1 MPKFLD
7 VHPMKGFTEE
17 SIKEAQ
23 KELPD
28 EFGVMTQNMM
38 FNIEADSLL
47 NAPNKEAV
55 EKHHEKYG
63 IKCNQIM
70 EIKTSAQTILN

>member
-7 VHPMKGFTEE
+7 VHSMEGFTEQ
-17 SIKEAQ
+17 SLRKAQ
-23 KELPD
+23 IELPD
-28 EFGVMTQNMM
+28 EFGVTTENMM
-38 FNIEADSLL
+38 FNIEADRLYCLL

-63 IKCNQIM
+63 VKCDRLW
-70 EIKTSAQTILN
+70 K

>member
-7 VHPMKGFTEE
+7 VHSMKGFTEE
-17 SIKEAQ
+17 SIRKAQ

-28 EFGVMTQNMM
+28 EFGVMTENMM
-38 FNIEADSLL
+38 YNMEADRLYCLL

-55 EKHHEKYG
+55 EN
-63 IKCNQIM
+63 I
-70 EIKTSAQTILN
+70 TINMALNASGLWK